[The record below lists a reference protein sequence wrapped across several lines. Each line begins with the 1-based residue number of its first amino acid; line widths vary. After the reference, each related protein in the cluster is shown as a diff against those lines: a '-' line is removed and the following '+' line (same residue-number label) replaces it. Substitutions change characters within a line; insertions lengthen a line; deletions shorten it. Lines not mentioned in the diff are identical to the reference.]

1 MPVRRRLESNL
12 EAEGI
17 FYLPPETT
25 WVKEIVLRSQG
36 SSKGIWTLGVKICH
50 LSPAH
55 TGDLRPASTT
65 MVINMQNTRAP

>member
-1 MPVRRRLESNL
+1 MLIHRRLESNL

-25 WVKEIVLRSQG
+25 WVKEIICQG
-36 SSKGIWTLGVKICH
+36 SSKGIWTLWVKICH

-55 TGDLRPASTT
+55 MGDLRTASTT